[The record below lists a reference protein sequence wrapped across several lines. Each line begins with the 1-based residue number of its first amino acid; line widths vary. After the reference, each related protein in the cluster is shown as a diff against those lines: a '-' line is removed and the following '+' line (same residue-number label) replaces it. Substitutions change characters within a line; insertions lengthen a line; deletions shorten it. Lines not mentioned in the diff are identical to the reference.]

1 MGKKVKGGFNTDDTP
16 TDTQVAVTPD
26 TTVTVTPTST
36 STSDMYALL
45 IASLSAKNIVI
56 FILVLLLILS
66 FLGVNVLL
74 MFGYL
79 LEWITSLI
87 QPLIDYI
94 WSIFGYTSGS
104 VINLTADTVADV
116 AKTGIDI
123 AEGTA
128 HSIGNL
134 LQNSS
139 NINGNLELKNDLNSS
154 IIGNGPL
161 QISTQMASVSPE
173 PVYAPTILGSSTPTP
188 ISDIEPDQTTGVV
201 TQNANIDYVLN
212 QGPINKS
219 SPKWCYVGEMHGK
232 RSCIE
237 VYDSANCMSGK
248 TYSGQTQCE
257 MVSPSSHPIPPLPV
271 PMVPSIPLS
280 QQALLIPP
288 NTLPPLNQYMVP
300 PPPPPNMILPPMP
313 FPPPMPYYKP
323 RPIVPM

>member
-1 MGKKVKGGFNTDDTP
+1 MGKKMKGGFNTDDTP
-16 TDTQVAVTPD
+16 TDTPIAVTPD
-26 TTVTVTPTST
+26 TTVTATPTPT
-36 STSDMYALL
+36 TDMYALL
-45 IASLSAKNIVI
+45 IASFSAKNIVI

-74 MFGYL
+74 MFGHL

-161 QISTQMASVSPE
+161 QIQTQPASVSPE
-173 PVYAPTILGSSTPTP
+173 PVYAPTILGSS
-188 ISDIEPDQTTGVV
+188 
-201 TQNANIDYVLN
+201 
-212 QGPINKS
+212 
-219 SPKWCYVGEMHGK
+219 
-232 RSCIE
+232 
-237 VYDSANCMSGK
+237 
-248 TYSGQTQCE
+248 
-257 MVSPSSHPIPPLPV
+257 
-271 PMVPSIPLS
+271 
-280 QQALLIPP
+280 
-288 NTLPPLNQYMVP
+288 
-300 PPPPPNMILPPMP
+300 
-313 FPPPMPYYKP
+313 
-323 RPIVPM
+323 